1 LIRLGERGARLQIHD
16 FSDIGPGEDVMATL
30 YALRE
35 AQGQQESSQIRK
47 PYVGIRCAFQDLQQ
61 LSCYH
66 LRKQASRMERHSLRE
81 RMRRTMASL
90 RLLKREKPDPP
101 DDPYAMVTA
110 PKKPR
115 PPHRSAA
122 VADEPER

>member
-1 LIRLGERGARLQIHD
+1 LQIHD
-16 FSDIGPGEDVMATL
+16 FSDIRATRSCL
-30 YALRE
+30 
-35 AQGQQESSQIRK
+35 I
-47 PYVGIRCAFQDLQQ
+47 
-61 LSCYH
+61 SCYR
-66 LRKQASRMERHSLRE
+66 LRKEVSHMERRSLRE
-81 RMRRTMASL
+81 RVRRTMASL
-90 RLLKREKPDPP
+90 KRRLKREGPEPP

>member
-1 LIRLGERGARLQIHD
+1 
-16 FSDIGPGEDVMATL
+16 
-30 YALRE
+30 
-35 AQGQQESSQIRK
+35 
-47 PYVGIRCAFQDLQQ
+47 
-61 LSCYH
+61 
-66 LRKQASRMERHSLRE
+66 MEHRSLRE

-90 RLLKREKPDPP
+90 KRLLKREGPEQP

-110 PKKPR
+110 PRKPR

>member
-1 LIRLGERGARLQIHD
+1 
-16 FSDIGPGEDVMATL
+16 
-30 YALRE
+30 
-35 AQGQQESSQIRK
+35 
-47 PYVGIRCAFQDLQQ
+47 
-61 LSCYH
+61 
-66 LRKQASRMERHSLRE
+66 
-81 RMRRTMASL
+81 MASL
-90 RLLKREKPDPP
+90 KRFLKRERPDPP

>member
-1 LIRLGERGARLQIHD
+1 
-16 FSDIGPGEDVMATL
+16 MATL

-47 PYVGIRCAFQDLQQ
+47 PYVGIRCAFQDSQQ

-66 LRKQASRMERHSLRE
+66 LRKQASHMERHSLRE
-81 RMRRTMASL
+81 RMRHTMASL
-90 RLLKREKPDPP
+90 KRLLKREEPEPP

-115 PPHRSAA
+115 LPHRSAA

>member
-1 LIRLGERGARLQIHD
+1 
-16 FSDIGPGEDVMATL
+16 
-30 YALRE
+30 
-35 AQGQQESSQIRK
+35 
-47 PYVGIRCAFQDLQQ
+47 
-61 LSCYH
+61 
-66 LRKQASRMERHSLRE
+66 MERRSWRE
-81 RMRRTMASL
+81 RLRWTMASL
-90 RLLKREKPDPP
+90 KRLLKREGPESP

>member
-1 LIRLGERGARLQIHD
+1 
-16 FSDIGPGEDVMATL
+16 
-30 YALRE
+30 
-35 AQGQQESSQIRK
+35 
-47 PYVGIRCAFQDLQQ
+47 
-61 LSCYH
+61 
-66 LRKQASRMERHSLRE
+66 MERRSLRE
-81 RMRRTMASL
+81 RMRRTIDSL
-90 RLLKREKPDPP
+90 KRLLKREGPDLP

>member
-1 LIRLGERGARLQIHD
+1 
-16 FSDIGPGEDVMATL
+16 
-30 YALRE
+30 
-35 AQGQQESSQIRK
+35 
-47 PYVGIRCAFQDLQQ
+47 
-61 LSCYH
+61 
-66 LRKQASRMERHSLRE
+66 MERRSWRE

-90 RLLKREKPDPP
+90 KRLLKRERPEPP
-101 DDPYAMVTA
+101 DDPYAMVAA

>member
-1 LIRLGERGARLQIHD
+1 
-16 FSDIGPGEDVMATL
+16 
-30 YALRE
+30 
-35 AQGQQESSQIRK
+35 
-47 PYVGIRCAFQDLQQ
+47 
-61 LSCYH
+61 
-66 LRKQASRMERHSLRE
+66 MERRSLRE

-90 RLLKREKPDPP
+90 KRLLKREGPEQP

-110 PKKPR
+110 PRKPR